1 MLGGNILLIPTVES
15 SETQKIQ
22 NSKRKNNR
30 KKKKKSGE
38 ESGEERE
45 RATSC
50 LRRTSRG
57 RDERQ
62 GSGKRRQ
69 KNAKPIESRGARRFV

>member
-1 MLGGNILLIPTVES
+1 MENILLVDPTVES

-45 RATSC
+45 S
-50 LRRTSRG
+50 
-57 RDERQ
+57 DELLKTDVER
-62 GSGKRRQ
+62 
-69 KNAKPIESRGARRFV
+69 ARRKARKR